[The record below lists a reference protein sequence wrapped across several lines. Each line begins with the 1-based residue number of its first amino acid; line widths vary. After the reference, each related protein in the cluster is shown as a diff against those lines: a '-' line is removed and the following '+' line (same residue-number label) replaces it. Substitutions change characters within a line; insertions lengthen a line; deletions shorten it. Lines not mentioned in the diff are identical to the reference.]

1 MTAKAHE
8 TRYYSVQTVPK
19 NVKSQSKNIGF
30 YLTQAE
36 LSVVLPNQ
44 PQIQKNILYIE
55 PIVQVFRLQPDPLKR
70 AGIYLE
76 ISQNGMVATLAG
88 PERATL
94 EVECL
99 VQTGLTISLP
109 LWTITSGDDSE
120 VGLWNNFGKLVV
132 PDMRARSADSNHF
145 ELEGGRYFLV
155 AQVDGNSQLQI
166 GMGVSAP
173 ALREIDC
180 HPTETRSAG

>member
-8 TRYYSVQTVPK
+8 TRYYSVQIVPK

-55 PIVQVFRLQPDPLKR
+55 PIVQVFRLQADPLKR

-76 ISQNGMVATLAG
+76 ISQNGMFGANWIDHF
-88 PERATL
+88 
-94 EVECL
+94 
-99 VQTGLTISLP
+99 LTP
-109 LWTITSGDDSE
+109 VDDH
-120 VGLWNNFGKLVV
+120 K
-132 PDMRARSADSNHF
+132 R
-145 ELEGGRYFLV
+145 
-155 AQVDGNSQLQI
+155 
-166 GMGVSAP
+166 
-173 ALREIDC
+173 
-180 HPTETRSAG
+180 